1 MFNPRTF
8 SQVLANVLKHLTNFV
23 NLKVYKFSECRMQII
38 NTIFLHFVYSIKE
51 KKKTNKT
58 QMLLKLI
65 SISFG
70 DETANHVDFP

>member
-1 MFNPRTF
+1 MFNPWTYI
-8 SQVLANVLKHLTNFV
+8 QVLASVLKHLTYFV
-23 NLKVYKFSECRMQII
+23 TLKVYKFSECRMQII

-51 KKKTNKT
+51 KKTNKT

-70 DETANHVDFP
+70 DDTANHVDFS